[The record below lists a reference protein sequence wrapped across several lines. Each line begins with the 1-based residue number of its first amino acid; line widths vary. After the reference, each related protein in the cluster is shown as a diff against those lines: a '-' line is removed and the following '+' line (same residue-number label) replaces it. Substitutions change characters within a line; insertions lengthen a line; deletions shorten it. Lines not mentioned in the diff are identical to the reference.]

1 MIFVVTIKRGLV
13 FDLMIEAESRSQ
25 VLQWIYDA
33 SQTHPE
39 KTEVQAI
46 RQVPDLH
53 SRGLKRPC
61 MDSGRPNRATG

>member
-33 SQTHPE
+33 SKNHPE

-46 RQVPDLH
+46 RQVSDLH
-53 SRGLKRPC
+53 PRG
-61 MDSGRPNRATG
+61 

>member
-1 MIFVVTIKRGLV
+1 MILIVTIKRGLI
-13 FDLMIEAESRSQ
+13 FDLIIEAESRSQ

-33 SQTHPE
+33 SQNHPE

-53 SRGLKRPC
+53 SG
-61 MDSGRPNRATG
+61 G